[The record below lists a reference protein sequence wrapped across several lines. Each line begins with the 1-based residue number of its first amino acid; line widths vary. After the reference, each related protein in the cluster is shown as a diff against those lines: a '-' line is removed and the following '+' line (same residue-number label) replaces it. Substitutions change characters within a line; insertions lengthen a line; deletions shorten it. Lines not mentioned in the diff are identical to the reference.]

1 MAREATSNTHI
12 RFPRFSHPSDDTAR
26 IGARSSGLSN
36 PADDVEPRSSES
48 HTANASL
55 SQWYDFEFERELFQ
69 SSVYSRNVQRTASV
83 STTRSTIT
91 AHTCSILSHL
101 SLADVSVVSVLRLPV
116 ETRKLSNESSYD
128 LQRRRSEVSRTGPA
142 RLQQSAT
149 PQECGNFG
157 ENIAE
162 LAKQAMEHW
171 EGTAKASTIFKGLSI
186 LVASCILV
194 DVMRQRSPGRPEEVF
209 PRYVDH
215 LDNALEEFCNNH
227 LPCEYIDAERE
238 DGKCVLSY
246 TDHRAKEHRSKTGLL
261 LAEGFYCSSFSFES
275 VVHNFRNSTYFWLA
289 DMTARLSAGNTEGVP
304 KEQSVVRMHQDLI
317 LPAFF
322 RHVSRGDVRSLT
334 SQTVCFSCLMKPP
347 QHELP
352 CGHIFCKACISRCGT
367 RGPDLCFEVSVCP
380 IEGGE
385 NCFVPSCK
393 VYL

>member
-149 PQECGNFG
+149 PQECGN
-157 ENIAE
+157 
-162 LAKQAMEHW
+162 LVR
-171 EGTAKASTIFKGLSI
+171 TSLS
-186 LVASCILV
+186 L
-194 DVMRQRSPGRPEEVF
+194 
-209 PRYVDH
+209 
-215 LDNALEEFCNNH
+215 
-227 LPCEYIDAERE
+227 
-238 DGKCVLSY
+238 
-246 TDHRAKEHRSKTGLL
+246 RSKRWSIGK
-261 LAEGFYCSSFSFES
+261 APPKPAPYSKGSQ
-275 VVHNFRNSTYFWLA
+275 FWW
-289 DMTARLSAGNTEGVP
+289 R
-304 KEQSVVRMHQDLI
+304 
-317 LPAFF
+317 PA
-322 RHVSRGDVRSLT
+322 
-334 SQTVCFSCLMKPP
+334 
-347 QHELP
+347 
-352 CGHIFCKACISRCGT
+352 
-367 RGPDLCFEVSVCP
+367 
-380 IEGGE
+380 
-385 NCFVPSCK
+385 
-393 VYL
+393 Y